1 MKHLIL
7 YDSDNGI
14 IKFSSSLNDAENNFK
29 VIVKDIPQGKRPL
42 NVNVEN
48 EEIILAD
55 EIVEENYEQ
64 RIAALEEQIDA
75 LLAINEGETT
85 E

>member
-75 LLAINEGETT
+75 LLSINEGETT

>member
-42 NVNVEN
+42 NVNVES

-85 E
+85 

>member
-29 VIVKDIPQGKRPL
+29 VIVKDIPQGKRLL

-48 EEIILAD
+48 EEIILTD

>member
-1 MKHLIL
+1 MKYLIL
-7 YDSDNGI
+7 YNSDNGI

-55 EIVEENYEQ
+55 ETVEENYEQ

-75 LLAINEGETT
+75 LLAINEGETA